1 MVKSFGYE
9 TAAVRSFALNNG
21 QRPAVKKEIV
31 RAVNPAKEKRGNAA
45 GQKKQSVFLFFSA
58 LAKMKKNFPDP
69 AGKL

>member
-1 MVKSFGYE
+1 MKSFGYK

-45 GQKKQSVFLFFSA
+45 GQKKQSMFSFFA
-58 LAKMKKNFPDP
+58 PAKMKKNFPDP